1 MQERILWALAAAA
14 IAILFGS
21 AFWPHFAAEAP
32 VPQTAPKKSPAAPL
46 ANPIRVEILNGC
58 GVTQVAARLR
68 NKARAL
74 GLDVIHEGNAPSF
87 DYLHTLVIDLS
98 GDLKR
103 ARQVAEVLGIPHLI
117 QQKLEDPF
125 RLADVSIGIGRDFS
139 RIGLFEVAERPQ

>member
-14 IAILFGS
+14 TAILLGS
-21 AFWPHFAAEAP
+21 ALWSHFAIEAP
-32 VPQTAPKKSPAAPL
+32 VPQAAPKKSSIAPL

-58 GVTQVAARLR
+58 GVTRVAARLR

-87 DYLHTLVIDLS
+87 GYLHTLVIDLS
-98 GDLKR
+98 GDLNR

-117 QQKLEDPF
+117 QQQLEDPF
-125 RLADVSIGIGRDFS
+125 RLADVSVVIGRDFR
-139 RIGLFEVAERPQ
+139 RIGLLEAAERPQ